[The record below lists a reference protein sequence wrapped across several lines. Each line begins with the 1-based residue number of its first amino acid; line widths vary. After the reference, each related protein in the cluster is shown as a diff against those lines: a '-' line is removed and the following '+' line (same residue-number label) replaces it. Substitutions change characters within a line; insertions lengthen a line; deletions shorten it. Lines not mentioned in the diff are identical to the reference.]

1 MIAKRRPSQ
10 HPDMMLPTLRNFTLT
25 GKVILVTGAGRGLGF
40 EIAKALA
47 GAGGHVLL
55 NGRDATRLDAAAAR
69 IRDAGGDSVETSPFD
84 ITDTAALSAAFT
96 AIAAKHGR
104 LDVLVNNVGARN
116 RKPLFD
122 FTDAEIRGLIETDL
136 LAGLFLAREAAR
148 LMMPKKSGRLIAVT
162 SIAGTLARA
171 GDAVYPT
178 AKAGLTGM
186 VRALAAEFGPH
197 GITSNAIAP
206 GFFATETNAHL
217 AADPTL
223 SAAFEQRTP
232 MGRWGRPEEIS
243 GAAVFLASD
252 AASYVNGHVLTV
264 DGGTSIL
271 M

>member
-1 MIAKRRPSQ
+1 
-10 HPDMMLPTLRNFTLT
+10 MLPTLRHFTLT
-25 GKVILVTGAGRGLGF
+25 GKIILVTGAGRGLGF

-47 GAGGHVLL
+47 GAGGHVIL
-55 NGRDATRLDAAAAR
+55 NGRDASRLDAAASR
-69 IRDAGGDSVETSPFD
+69 IVDAGGGSVETLPFD
-84 ITDTAALSAAFT
+84 IADSAVLKSAFA
-96 AIAAKHGR
+96 AIAVKHGR
-104 LDVLVNNVGARN
+104 LDVLVNNVGVRN

-122 FTDAEIRGLIETDL
+122 ISDAEIRDLIETNL
-136 LAGLFLAREAAR
+136 FAGVFLARESAR
-148 LMMPKKSGRLIAVT
+148 LMLPRKSGRLIAVT

-171 GDAVYPT
+171 GDAIYPA

-206 GFFATETNAHL
+206 GFFATETNARF

-223 SAAFEQRTP
+223 SASFVQRTP

>member
-1 MIAKRRPSQ
+1 
-10 HPDMMLPTLRNFTLT
+10 MLPTLQQFTLT
-25 GKVILVTGAGRGLGF
+25 GKIILVTGAGRGLGF

-47 GAGGHVLL
+47 GAGGHVVL
-55 NGRDATRLDAAAAR
+55 NGRDAARLDAAAAH
-69 IRDAGGDSVETSPFD
+69 IETSIGGSVETAAFD
-84 ITDTAALSAAFT
+84 ITDSEGLQAAFK

-116 RKPLFD
+116 RKPLLD
-122 FTDAEIRGLIETDL
+122 FSEGEIRGLIETDL

-148 LMMPKKSGRLIAVT
+148 LMLPRESGRLIAVT
-162 SIAGTLARA
+162 SIAGELGRA
-171 GDAVYPT
+171 NDAIYT
-178 AKAGLTGM
+178 AAKAGLTGL

-206 GFFATETNAHL
+206 GFFATETNA
-217 AADPTL
+217 AMVADPIV
-223 SAAFEQRTP
+223 SAYFENRTP
-232 MGRWGRPEEIS
+232 MGRWGRPGEIA

-264 DGGTSIL
+264 DGGATIL

>member
-1 MIAKRRPSQ
+1 
-10 HPDMMLPTLRNFTLT
+10 MLPTLQRFPLT
-25 GKVILVTGAGRGLGF
+25 GKIILVTGAGRGLGF

-47 GAGGHVLL
+47 GAGGHVIV
-55 NGRDATRLDAAAAR
+55 NGRDATRLATAAAR
-69 IRDAGGDSVETSPFD
+69 IGEAGGGSVETAPFD
-84 ITDTAALSAAFT
+84 IADSAALNAAFA

-116 RKPLFD
+116 RKPLLEFS
-122 FTDAEIRGLIETDL
+122 DAEIRALIETDL
-136 LAGLFLAREAAR
+136 VAGLSLARESAR
-148 LMMPKKSGRLIAVT
+148 LMLPQKSGRLIAVT

-186 VRALAAEFGPH
+186 VRALAAEFGRY

-217 AADPTL
+217 VADPAV
-223 SAAFEQRTP
+223 SASFERRTP

-252 AASYVNGHVLTV
+252 AASFVNGHVLTV
-264 DGGTSIL
+264 DGGTSI
-271 M
+271 MM

>member
-1 MIAKRRPSQ
+1 
-10 HPDMMLPTLRNFTLT
+10 MLPTLRHFTLT
-25 GKVILVTGAGRGLGF
+25 GKIILVTGAGRGLGF

-47 GAGGHVLL
+47 GAGGHVIL
-55 NGRDATRLDAAAAR
+55 NGRNVELLDGAALR
-69 IRDAGGDSVETSPFD
+69 IAEAGGGSVETLPFD
-84 ITDTAALSAAFT
+84 IADSAALNGAFA

-104 LDVLVNNVGARN
+104 LDVLVNNVGVRN

-122 FTDAEIRGLIETDL
+122 ISDAEIRHLIETNL
-136 LAGLFLAREAAR
+136 LAGVFLARESAR
-148 LMMPKKSGRLIAVT
+148 LMLPRKSGRLIAVT

-171 GDAVYPT
+171 GDAVYPA

-186 VRALAAEFGPH
+186 VRSLAAEFGPH

-206 GFFATETNAHL
+206 GFFATETNVRFAT
-217 AADPTL
+217 DPAF
-223 SAAFEQRTP
+223 SASFEQRTP

>member
-1 MIAKRRPSQ
+1 
-10 HPDMMLPTLRNFTLT
+10 MLPTLRNFTLT
-25 GKVILVTGAGRGLGF
+25 GKIILVTGAGRGLGF

-47 GAGGHVLL
+47 GAGGHVIL
-55 NGRDATRLDAAAAR
+55 NGRDAGRLAAAASH
-69 IRDAGGDSVETSPFD
+69 IEAAGGGPVETLPFD
-84 ITDTAALSAAFT
+84 IVDSAALKTAFATLAARD
-96 AIAAKHGR
+96 GQ

-116 RKPLFD
+116 RKLLLEFS
-122 FTDAEIRGLIETDL
+122 DAEIRDLIETDL
-136 LAGLFLAREAAR
+136 IAGLFLARESAR
-148 LMMPKKSGRLIAVT
+148 LMLPKKSGRLIAVT
-162 SIAGTLARA
+162 SISGTLARA
-171 GDAVYPT
+171 GDAIYPT

-217 AADPTL
+217 AADPIL
-223 SAAFEQRTP
+223 SAPFDQRTP